1 MGVHPVIGVVSG
13 CGGGGASVLAATL
26 AGCAGEPRSGGGL
39 GRAFLID
46 CDPLGGGI
54 DVLLGCEQV
63 PGPRW
68 GQVRLRGGF
77 LDPAV
82 LLDTLPRWGR
92 VRFLAADTP
101 DGPGPESLAGV
112 IAAAASVAPVV
123 LDLPRWP
130 SAVRTVA
137 LHRCDHVVLVTPAEV
152 RAVTSSAVVSA
163 GLDDRI
169 TGVAVRGVSR
179 SLPAGRI
186 GVLLGLPVLGEIPYD
201 PASLRPAGYDLQKLR
216 RGTRRLAE
224 RILLSSGVTAGA
236 PAAGSTDAS
245 DSARGSAGAST
256 VAAA

>member
-1 MGVHPVIGVVSG
+1 
-13 CGGGGASVLAATL
+13 
-26 AGCAGEPRSGGGL
+26 
-39 GRAFLID
+39 
-46 CDPLGGGI
+46 
-54 DVLLGCEQV
+54 
-63 PGPRW
+63 
-68 GQVRLRGGF
+68 
-77 LDPAV
+77 
-82 LLDTLPRWGR
+82 
-92 VRFLAADTP
+92 
-101 DGPGPESLAGV
+101 
-112 IAAAASVAPVV
+112 
-123 LDLPRWP
+123 
-130 SAVRTVA
+130 VA

-224 RILLSSGVTAGA
+224 RILLSSGITAGA